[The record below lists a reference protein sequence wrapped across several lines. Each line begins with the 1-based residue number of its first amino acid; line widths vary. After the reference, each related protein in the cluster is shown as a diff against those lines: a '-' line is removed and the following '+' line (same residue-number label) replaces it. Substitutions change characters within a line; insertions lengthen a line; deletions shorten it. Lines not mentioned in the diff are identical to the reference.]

1 METKRAFTAVI
12 LSLIIL
18 LGYQYFFV
26 PATQEVTPP
35 AAQTGSSQEKNAAE
49 APAANSVAAPGAV
62 TVPAEQTTQTPLTG
76 KDIPVETA
84 LYSALVSENGG
95 VIKSFKLKR
104 YKETLGKDAPLKEL
118 VFTQSPS
125 QLPLAFAWGSG
136 MPAQPQQYTATEA
149 KLATTAGGK
158 ATLLMSAE
166 PMPGLSVTKS
176 MTFADDSY
184 PINLD
189 IVVKNKTDK
198 ALQGA
203 PFLQTSNLPFS
214 PVQKNARAQFVGPA
228 VYLDGALQEFKIDTL
243 KKEGAKSVSGLL
255 SWAAYEDSYFLCGI
269 IPQKPGKNTAQFS
282 LSGEDLVT
290 STVSSEPEIIPP
302 GGQKEYHYII
312 FMGPKKL
319 SILQETG
326 FNLDKIINFG
336 WFDVIAKPTLYLLN
350 FLYSYLH
357 NYGVAIILV
366 TILFKLLFWPISHKG
381 MKSMKTMQKIQPKM
395 AKLREKYKGDQE
407 RLNQEMMTLYKTYKI
422 NPLGGCLPMILQ
434 IPVFFALYKVLLQA
448 IELRHAPFMLWITDL
463 SAPDRLSIG
472 LNIPGLGGIPVLT
485 LLMGGSMFLQQK
497 MTPTTGDPT
506 QAKVM
511 MFLPV
516 IFTFMFLNFASG
528 LVLYWFVNNLLSI
541 GQQYYINRT
550 IEP

>member
-26 PATQEVTPP
+26 PATQEVPPP
-35 AAQTGSSQEKNAAE
+35 AAQTEPSQAKSATEAAATPVTTPAAVTAAE
-49 APAANSVAAPGAV
+49 G
-62 TVPAEQTTQTPLTG
+62 QTPQTPFTG
-76 KDIPVETA
+76 KDIPVETG
-84 LYSALVSENGG
+84 LYSAVVSENGG
-95 VIKSFKLKR
+95 AVKSFKLKQYR
-104 YKETLGKDAPLKEL
+104 ETLGKDAPLKEL
-118 VFTQSPS
+118 VFTKAPS
-125 QLPLAFAWGSG
+125 QLPLAFAWGSA
-136 MPAQPQQYTATEA
+136 MPAQPQQYATAET
-149 KLATTAGGK
+149 KLTTTAGGT

-166 PMPGLSVTKS
+166 PMPGLSVTRS
-176 MTFADDSY
+176 MTFSDNSY
-184 PINLD
+184 LIDLAV
-189 IVVKNKTDK
+189 VVKNSSAQ

-203 PFLQTSNLPFS
+203 PFLETTNLPFS
-214 PVQKNARAQFVGPA
+214 PEQKSSSAQFSGPA

-243 KKEGAKSVSGLL
+243 KKEGTKSVSGQL

-269 IPQKPGKNTAQFS
+269 IPQQSVKNTAQFA
-282 LSGEDLVT
+282 LSGEDMVT
-290 STVSSEPEIIPP
+290 STVSGEPEVIPP
-302 GGQKEYHYII
+302 GGQKTYHYTI

-319 SILQETG
+319 SILQEVG
-326 FNLDKIINFG
+326 SNLDKIINFG

-350 FLYSYLH
+350 FLYGYLH

-395 AKLREKYKGDQE
+395 AKLREKYKGE
-407 RLNQEMMTLYKTYKI
+407 PEKLNQEMMTLYKTYKI

-463 SAPDRLSIG
+463 SAPDRLGIG
-472 LNIPGLGGIPVLT
+472 FDIPGLGGIPVLT
-485 LLMGGSMFLQQK
+485 LLMGASMFLQQK